1 MIVVTDTS
9 VILNLCLIGQEA
21 LLPRLYGSTWAPTVV
36 VAEFQ
41 RLAAEDPRFLG
52 LTFPA
57 FIQRAAPAQL
67 LPSLAASRR
76 LQAGEIAALSL
87 AVERQA
93 DAVLMDEL
101 AGRAAAVALGL
112 RPVGLLG
119 ILLDAK
125 KRNLVPAVAPLLDK
139 LEAEAEFW
147 ISASLRVAV
156 LKDAGEASAAPDA
169 PGR

>member
-9 VILNLCLIGQEA
+9 VILNLCLIRQEG
-21 LLPRLYGSTWAPTVV
+21 LLPQLYGSIWAPTVV

-41 RLAAEDPRFLG
+41 RLAAEDARFQG

-57 FIQRAAPAQL
+57 FIQRAAPVQL
-67 LPSLAASRR
+67 LPSLVASRR

-119 ILLDAK
+119 ILLNAK
-125 KRNLVPAVAPLLDK
+125 ECSLIPALAPLLDK
-139 LEAEAEFW
+139 LETEAEFW
-147 ISASLRVAV
+147 ISTALRFAV
-156 LKDAGEASAAPDA
+156 LQEAGEVSAAPA
-169 PGR
+169 STS